1 MRTTISDK
9 NRFSLSLHGWRKNG
23 RLMVSGS
30 EIEERP
36 ISHRSLPGI
45 SALVALLIAVIPME
59 GAIDGFDLGE
69 AKNYDILASGG
80 EGGLKILNSTNAGNV
95 AIGAPNAKKPTITLS
110 NSLVNGQID
119 FAGVKMLTC
128 LGSTVTG
135 ALTAGHSNVT
145 PDVNYLASLSTML
158 GEEHGTAT
166 NIRLTGGTSL
176 TINASHG
183 TMDGNGNRIFN
194 LESFFLGGNSIL
206 TINGENLGNS
216 VVFNWYNKTNW
227 GFGYGSVLLNGGL
240 SPDQVLWNTTVEHDF
255 THETGTS
262 NSVAGVFLGP
272 RGTMQMI
279 DPVLHGC
286 FLGGS
291 TDPTYFSAG
300 PMYISNSR
308 IDSVPEPSTYAL
320 LLLGAVGMVII
331 YRRSRVARTSSG
343 DEQEE
348 KEPIDVP
355 SPPIRL
361 KRKRRRVLQCWM

>member
-1 MRTTISDK
+1 MRNTTSGK
-9 NRFSLSLHGWRKNG
+9 NRFSLNFPNLWKNDGLMAADPETAARPLSL
-23 RLMVSGS
+23 
-30 EIEERP
+30 
-36 ISHRSLPGI
+36 RSLQGM
-45 SALVALLIAVIPME
+45 SAVLVLLMAVIPMK
-59 GAIDGFDLGE
+59 GAIAGFDLGD

-80 EGGLKILNSTNAGNV
+80 GGGLKILNLTNTGNV

-110 NSLVNGQID
+110 NTRVNGEID
-119 FAGVKMLTC
+119 FAGVKKLTSS
-128 LGSTVTG
+128 GSTVTG
-135 ALTAGHSNVT
+135 AVTAGHSNVT
-145 PDVNYLASLSTML
+145 ADMNYLASLSTML
-158 GEEHGTAT
+158 GAEHGTAT
-166 NIRLTGGTSL
+166 NIRLTGGISL
-176 TINASHG
+176 TINASNG
-183 TMDGNGNRIFN
+183 TVDGNGNRIFN

-206 TINGENLGNS
+206 TINGENLGSS
-216 VVFNWYNKTNW
+216 VVFNWNNNTNW
-227 GFGYGSVLLNGGL
+227 GFGYGSVLLIGGL
-240 SPDQVLWNTTVEHDF
+240 SPDQVLWNTSVERDF
-255 THETGTS
+255 TLETGTS
-262 NSVAGVFLGP
+262 NSVAGVFLDP

-279 DPVLHGC
+279 DTVLHGR

-348 KEPIDVP
+348 KDPIDAP

-361 KRKRRRVLQCWM
+361 RRKRIRVVQCWM